1 MPAKT
6 ELKELLNGYGQETEV
21 KEPQIL
27 PEAPVESEKTENK
40 VPPSR
45 RGKRHISGYFDS
57 EVYRQVKIICAEDE
71 KTLQEVLAD
80 ALNAH
85 FVNKGKAPIAKG

>member
-6 ELKELLNGYGQETEV
+6 ELKELLNGFGKETGQQET
-21 KEPQIL
+21 QAL
-27 PEAPVESEKTENK
+27 PETPAAAKIADAKS
-40 VPPSR
+40 PPSR

-71 KTLQEVLAD
+71 KTVQEILGE
-80 ALNAH
+80 ALNAL
-85 FVNKGKAPIAKG
+85 FVNRGKPPIA

>member
-6 ELKELLNGYGQETEV
+6 QLKDLLSGYGKETE
-21 KEPQIL
+21 KQ
-27 PEAPVESEKTENK
+27 EAPVSPETSNALAAPSGPD

-71 KTLQEVLAD
+71 KTVQEILGE
-80 ALNAH
+80 ALNAL
-85 FVNKGKAPIAKG
+85 FVNRGKPPIA

>member
-6 ELKELLNGYGQETEV
+6 QLKDLLNGYGQETEV
-21 KEPQIL
+21 EETPVVPKISVEEPQND
-27 PEAPVESEKTENK
+27 EK

-45 RGKRHISGYFDS
+45 RGKRHISGYFDA

-71 KTLQEVLAD
+71 KTVQQVLGE
-80 ALNAH
+80 ALNAL
-85 FVNKGKAPIAKG
+85 FINRGKPPIA